1 MANNDRKQS
10 SKFFAPRWG
19 CNKLRVYFSIVI
31 NLLRRCSTKKYQ
43 EPNLLKSISKT
54 FFFFSKIKVFIE
66 EKMLLNEKNSVQ
78 LVSEKNRN
86 AEHTDFYRFTRIKT
100 ASIIQRLT

>member
-100 ASIIQRLT
+100 ASIIQHLT